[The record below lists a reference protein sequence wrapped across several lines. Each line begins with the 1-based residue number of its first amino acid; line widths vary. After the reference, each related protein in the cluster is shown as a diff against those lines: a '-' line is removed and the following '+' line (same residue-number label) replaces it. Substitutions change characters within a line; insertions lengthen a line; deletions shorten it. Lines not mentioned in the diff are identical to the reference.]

1 MIRQSENMKL
11 RMVVT
16 YLILAFLN
24 MQVFGNWVGNN
35 SFLFADNPSCVKKL
49 DLAEENYYD
58 DNFEDAIDLV
68 NQCLQEPSLTESIRL
83 RAYKILARTYLAM
96 DNIQLAKENILKILV
111 LESSYQPTIEQE
123 TPGYVNLVTEIRKE
137 RAQLAA
143 SAVET
148 GISTWLLIGAG
159 SVAAVAIIALV
170 ATGGDDNGNNTS
182 GQPRPLSEPPPFP
195 N

>member
-1 MIRQSENMKL
+1 MT
-11 RMVVT
+11 VT

-24 MQVFGNWVGNN
+24 MQVFGSLAGNN
-35 SFLFADNPSCVKKL
+35 SFLFADNPTCVQKL
-49 DLAEENYYD
+49 DLADEKYYD
-58 DNFEDAIDLV
+58 GNFDNAIDLV
-68 NQCLQEPSLTESIRL
+68 NQCLQEPSVTESVRI

-96 DNIQLAKENILKILV
+96 DNIQLAKENILKIIEI
-111 LESSYQPTIEQE
+111 ESAYQPTIEQE
-123 TPGYVNLVTEIRKE
+123 TPKYVNLVTEVRKE
-137 RAQLAA
+137 RALITA

-170 ATGGDDNGNNTS
+170 ATGGGDNGTTNG
-182 GQPRPLSEPPPFP
+182 GQSKPLSEPPPFP